1 MKKRRIQKRNSKI
14 AYFFYSELQINFLKY
29 IFHFKYLFAHY
40 FIYKR
45 SKCHFI

>member
-1 MKKRRIQKRNSKI
+1 MKKRRAQKQNSKI
-14 AYFFYSELQINFLKY
+14 TYFFYSELQINFLQY
-29 IFHFKYLFAHY
+29 ISHFKYLFAHY